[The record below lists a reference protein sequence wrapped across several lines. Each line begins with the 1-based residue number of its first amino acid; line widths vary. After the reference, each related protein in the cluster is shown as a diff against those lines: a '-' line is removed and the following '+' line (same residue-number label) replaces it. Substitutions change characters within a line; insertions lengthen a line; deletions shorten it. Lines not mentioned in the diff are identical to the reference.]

1 MDFKDYVKFA
11 NEHPTCYLATAEG
24 DQPRVRP
31 LGMWFADETG
41 FYFQSQSVK
50 AMCKQ
55 IQKNPKVEIC
65 YFSPADFKMMRVAG
79 KAKMIEDMEL
89 RKKCYEERDVLKKM
103 GVKGPEDP
111 ILAAFHVYTGEAYFW
126 TGANSMK
133 EAEIP
138 RVKF

>member
-11 NEHPTCYLATAEG
+11 NENPECYLATVDG

-31 LGMWFADETG
+31 LKMWFADETG

-50 AMCKQ
+50 ALCKQ
-55 IQKNPKVEIC
+55 IQKNPKVEIA
-65 YFSPADFKMMRVAG
+65 YFPPQEHKVMRVTG
-79 KAKMIEDMEL
+79 KVKFIDDMEL
-89 RKKCYEERDVLKKM
+89 RKKCYEERPVVKES
-103 GVKGPEDP
+103 GIKGPEDP
-111 ILAAFHVYTGEAYFW
+111 LLIVFHVYTGEAYFW
-126 TGANSMK
+126 TGADTMK

>member
-1 MDFKDYVKFA
+1 MDFQDYVKFA
-11 NEHPTCYLATAEG
+11 NENPLCYLATAEG

-31 LGMWFADETG
+31 VVMWFADETG

-55 IQKNPKVEIC
+55 IQNNNKVEIA
-65 YFSPADFKMMRVAG
+65 FHSPKEGKLMRVAG

-89 RKKCYEERDVLKKM
+89 RKKCYEERPVLKET

-111 ILAAFHVYTGEAYFW
+111 LLAAFHVYTGEAFFW
-126 TGANSMK
+126 TRADTMK

-138 RVKF
+138 RAKF